1 MEFDAHAAD
10 RLIAACRDAARTLQD
25 QRGGRESASTAA
37 LTEFRGVF
45 ADCFRENV
53 ASERAARSELV
64 HMLEDVARQVQDAKS
79 AAEVEQ
85 RRLDDMTEWALA
97 SGWARAGG
105 GFGVDVGPRPSTA
118 ETDRPVV
125 SVETARQGL
134 RVWASGST
142 AGASSAD
149 PDTLDSAV
157 STFRIHDDSDRASA
171 DKVSAAVSDFEEKCS
186 WVHSDLHAVRG
197 GLRRF
202 LEDNHQD
209 ASRLSDIASTFRAAG
224 GGGDVGQVTVSNGL
238 LVLATAPMSLSGAAL
253 LSYLSSATEA
263 DVKALATMPG
273 WKQALQG
280 IEPSK
285 IGTWWAGMNPRAGTV
300 MGVPGFSRVQE
311 LLLAA
316 APSVFGALDGMPALA
331 RVRANQLNA
340 PSVLRAAE
348 KDLETARKLSEVGQ
362 SHHDPNRTKM
372 LQNEVAYLK
381 QVVAGEV
388 QLYLYDRDRSRI
400 VEMIG
405 TPGSDTRH
413 VITYVPGTF
422 TGMDI
427 FYEGGVQQV
436 STYLTSKVP
445 GTVAFVYKDGRFPG
459 EEDTAGGPNMAR
471 IGEANDEKL
480 ARTSGQQL
488 ASFEAGMRT
497 DPYLN
502 GAEQTGIGHSWGL
515 ANLTSS
521 EVAGARYD
529 KVVSL
534 AGAGML
540 PDWKPQPTTEYSN
553 LYYYDLLVQGQV
565 VPNLITNKGL
575 VWDGNN
581 PIYRD
586 EFEQHYYRGPDDDK
600 INGAINTLEEG
611 NILMENHNLIAT
623 NSEDNKQVL
632 KDMRGIVAR

>member
-1 MEFDAHAAD
+1 MNFDTGVAD
-10 RLIAACRDAARTLQD
+10 RLIGACRDAARTLQD
-25 QRGGRESASTAA
+25 QLGGRESLSTAA

-53 ASERAARSELV
+53 AAERAARSELV

-85 RRLDDMTEWALA
+85 RRLDDVTEWVLA
-97 SGWARAGG
+97 SGWVRAGG
-105 GFGVDVGPRPSTA
+105 GVGVNVGPRPSME

-125 SVETARQGL
+125 SVNTVRQGL

-149 PDTLDSAV
+149 PDTLESAV
-157 STFRIHDDSDRASA
+157 STFRIQDGSDRGAA
-171 DKVSAAVSDFEEKCS
+171 DRVSAAGSEFEDKCS
-186 WVHSDLHAVRG
+186 WVHSDLDAVRG

-209 ASRLSDIASTFRAAG
+209 ATRLSDIASTFRAAG
-224 GGGDVGQVTVSNGL
+224 GSGDVGQVTVSNGL
-238 LVLATAPMSLSGAAL
+238 LVLATVPMSLSGVAL
-253 LSYLSSATEA
+253 LSYLSTASEA
-263 DVKALATMPG
+263 DVKALATIPG
-273 WKQALQG
+273 WQQTLRG
-280 IEPSK
+280 MDPSK
-285 IGTWWAGMNPRAGTV
+285 IGAWWAGMKTGAHTAVNES
-300 MGVPGFSRVQE
+300 GFTQVQE

-316 APSVFGALDGMPALA
+316 APAMFGALDGMPALA

-340 PSVLRAAE
+340 PSLLRAAE
-348 KDLETARKLSEVGQ
+348 KDLETARKLSGIGQ
-362 SHHDPNRTKM
+362 AHHDPNRTKM
-372 LQNEVAYLK
+372 LENEVAYLK
-381 QVVAGEV
+381 QAEAGQV
-388 QLYLYDRDRSRI
+388 QLYLYDRDQSRI

-405 TPGSDTRH
+405 TPGPDTRH

-422 TGMDI
+422 TGMNI
-427 FYEGGVQQV
+427 FYTGGVQQV
-436 STYLTSKVP
+436 SRYLNNNVP

-459 EEDTAGGPNMAR
+459 EADTAGGPNLAR

-488 ASFEAGMRT
+488 AGFETGMRT

-529 KVVSL
+529 KVISL

-553 LYYYDLLVQGQV
+553 LYYYDLLVHGQG
-565 VPNLITNKGL
+565 VPNLITKRGV

-581 PIYRD
+581 PIHRD
-586 EFEQHYYRGPDDDK
+586 EFEQHYYRGPHDDQLR
-600 INGAINTLEEG
+600 AINTVEEG
-611 NILMENHNLIAT
+611 NILMENHNLIA
-623 NSEDNKQVL
+623 SDSKDNKKAL
-632 KDMRGIVAR
+632 KDMLGIVTR